1 MKKFVPLFV
10 LTSLFTLFSCASTT
24 PLDTALNKYFNG
36 ELPQY
41 KLAMSDLNYDGLDEA
56 VLYLNDK
63 NWCGTGGCTLL
74 IFKNTGEKFEF
85 FSKTTLV
92 RPSIKY
98 SNSSN
103 SIWKTLI
110 VQTKGVGEVALHYNG
125 KSYPLNPSTLPP
137 INVIDKD
144 HAITLIKQDKY

>member
-1 MKKFVPLFV
+1 M
-10 LTSLFTLFSCASTT
+10 SLFTLFSCASTA

-41 KLAMSDLNYDGLDEA
+41 KLAMSDLNYDGHDEA
-56 VLYLNDK
+56 ILYLNDK
-63 NWCGTGGCTLL
+63 NWCGTGGCTLFV
-74 IFKNTGEKFEF
+74 FKNTGEKFEF

-92 RPSIKY
+92 RLPIKY

-110 VQTKGVGEVALHYNG
+110 VQTKGVGEVALHFNG
-125 KSYPLNPSTLPP
+125 KSYPLNPSILPP
-137 INVIDKD
+137 ISAIDKD
-144 HAITLIKQDKY
+144 HAITLISDDRH